1 MHLRKASLFK
11 EQQKS
16 LLGQAGRLDTGISC
30 VGRSEYL
37 RHTQGRLTARGGSH
51 AGSGGQTHIF
61 RCHEFLE
68 GASLGHSVFPFD
80 HVLGQNP

>member
-51 AGSGGQTHIF
+51 AGLGVKLTSSDVMNFLRGQ
-61 RCHEFLE
+61 
-68 GASLGHSVFPFD
+68 A
-80 HVLGQNP
+80 